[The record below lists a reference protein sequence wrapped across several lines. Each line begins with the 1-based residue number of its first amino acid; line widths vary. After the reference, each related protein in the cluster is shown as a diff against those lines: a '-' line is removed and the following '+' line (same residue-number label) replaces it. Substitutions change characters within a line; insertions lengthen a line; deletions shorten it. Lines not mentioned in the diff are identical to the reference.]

1 MKEVF
6 GIAEDHLTP
15 AELIGKLLTA
25 EVDLLFFGGI
35 ELAASTNGE
44 AVPRDERTI
53 MVVTAGV
60 ALWNMG
66 VAYVAGLVLYYAAA
80 RGIVR
85 L

>member
-1 MKEVF
+1 MPVL
-6 GIAEDHLTP
+6 GVI
-15 AELIGKLLTA
+15 
-25 EVDLLFFGGI
+25 LFFGGI
-35 ELAASTNGE
+35 ELDASTNGE
-44 AVPRDERTI
+44 ALPRSERTI